1 LTVTAA
7 SVSRAFGQSN
17 PALAGTIIGVTN
29 GDNITAT
36 FGTTAT
42 TNSSVGSYLI
52 VPSLVD
58 PNDRQTNY
66 MLSLIEGTLTV
77 TQAVPLVT
85 WTTPAS
91 ITYGT
96 ALSSNQLDAT
106 ANVTGSF
113 AYTPTNGTVLGAGT
127 DKLSVVF
134 TPTDTMDYSSV
145 TNTVNLVVSS
155 APGTI
160 TLYIQL
166 GKNDVILNWNDP
178 TSTFALQAAP
188 AVAGVFTNVTGAASP
203 YTNVITGTEQ
213 FFRLTA
219 K

>member
-1 LTVTAA
+1 
-7 SVSRAFGQSN
+7 
-17 PALAGTIIGVTN
+17 
-29 GDNITAT
+29 
-36 FGTTAT
+36 
-42 TNSSVGSYLI
+42 
-52 VPSLVD
+52 
-58 PNDRQTNY
+58 